1 MEIIKGLMSNNLF
14 LVVVALSLFDVFI
27 GTTRAFINNEVS
39 SNINK
44 RGVTNHIMTILTI
57 VVMYWVLNVLDY
69 GEFCTGFIL
78 FYVGSYAISIVENL
92 GKMGIRF
99 PKKVADIFIDL
110 QREDER
116 GDK

>member
-1 MEIIKGLMSNNLF
+1 MAIIKDLMTNNLF
-14 LVVVALSLFDVFI
+14 LVVLVLSIFDIFL
-27 GTTRAFINNEVS
+27 GTTRAFLNNEVS

-57 VVMYWVLNVLDY
+57 VVMYWVLNVLNY
-69 GEFCTGFIL
+69 GEFCIGFIL
-78 FYVGSYAISIVENL
+78 FYVGSYTISIVENL

>member
-1 MEIIKGLMSNNLF
+1 MAIIKDLMTNNLF
-14 LVVVALSLFDVFI
+14 LVVLVLSIFDIFL
-27 GTTRAFINNEVS
+27 GTTRAFLNNEVS

-57 VVMYWVLNVLDY
+57 VVMYWVLNVLNY
-69 GEFCTGFIL
+69 GEFCIGFIL
-78 FYVGSYAISIVENL
+78 FYAGSYVISIVENL